1 MSLLTRRAFLRALA
15 GGVALGCGSGGDRPN
30 RDFGIPGEIANAGS
44 AQRGHLL
51 RSRHV
56 PEDFPA
62 AAEPVLDAAIVG
74 GGVSGLVAAWKLK
87 AAGVD
92 RLRLFELEPRTG
104 GTSISGSAN
113 GLAFPWGAHYI
124 NIPPAEAD
132 CIHELL
138 ADIGV
143 ISGYDGS
150 GRPRVNPEHLAKYP
164 RERLFLEGDW
174 EEGLDPLRNSGS
186 GAVEQW
192 REFEDDMLRWTI
204 LVGKDGRRG
213 FSMPAAYSTADSA
226 VRDLDRISMADYMK
240 SRDWTAAPLRWLV
253 DFCCRDDYGCLASD
267 VSAWAGIHYFA
278 CRFYDR
284 RVSDQYPSDT
294 LTWEQ
299 GNAYL
304 TEALTRR
311 LLPAELRTDSLV
323 VAVAPA
329 AGGAELACVEVGSG
343 RRYRIRARSVVY
355 AGKLHTAPF
364 VVSQMPAEQRRAM
377 SRLRYSPWL
386 VAALHLKKGGTGD
399 LSPDRLAWDNVLYN
413 GPSVGYLDAGHQGPV
428 SQRGRTLVYYR
439 PFARDPE
446 RARSSLLNRGHR
458 FWADAVMSDLTA
470 AHPGLE
476 DLVERLDLYL
486 WGHAMVRPEI
496 NVMWGNDLSL
506 RQLRCGAVAFATC
519 DVSGLPLFEE
529 AAFHGIRAAEECLD
543 LLGLSY
549 RSSLKGMSRA

>member
-1 MSLLTRRAFLRALA
+1 MRPLSRRAFLRALA
-15 GGVALGCGSGGDRPN
+15 GGIALGCGSAGDRPN
-30 RDFGIPGEIANAGS
+30 RTFGIPGEIANAHS

-51 RSRHV
+51 RSRHA

-62 AAEPVLDAAIVG
+62 AAGPVLDVAIVG
-74 GGVSGLVAAWKLK
+74 GGVSGLAAAWKLK

-92 RLRLFELEPRTG
+92 RLCLFELEPRTG
-104 GTSISGSAN
+104 GTSMSGSTD
-113 GLAFPWGAHYI
+113 GRVFPWGAHYI

-143 ISGYDGS
+143 ITGYDTA
-150 GRPRVNPEHLAKYP
+150 GRPRVNPKHLVKFP

-174 EEGLDPLRNSGS
+174 EEGLDPLRNAGS
-186 GAVEQW
+186 GAVEQG
-192 REFEDDMLRWTI
+192 REFEDEMLRWTI
-204 LVGKDGRRG
+204 LTGRDGRRG
-213 FSMPAAYSTADSA
+213 FAMPAAYSTADSA
-226 VRDLDRISMADYMK
+226 VRDLDRISMADYME
-240 SRDWTAAPLRWLV
+240 SRKWTAAPLRWLV
-253 DFCCRDDYGCLASD
+253 DFCCRDDYGCLSSE

-278 CRFYDR
+278 CRLYDPR
-284 RVSDQYPSDT
+284 ISEQYPSDT

-299 GNAYL
+299 GNGYL
-304 TEALTRR
+304 TEALASR
-311 LLPAELRTDSLV
+311 LMPEELRTRTAV
-323 VAVAPA
+323 VAIGPA
-329 AGGAELACVEVGSG
+329 SEGAELACVDVVSG
-343 RRYRIRARSVVY
+343 RRYLVRSRSVVY

-364 VVSQMPAEQRRAM
+364 VVPEMPAEQRRAM

-386 VAALHLKKGGTGD
+386 VAALHLNKVGADD
-399 LSPDRLAWDNVLYN
+399 LSPGRMAWDNVLFD

-446 RARSSLLNRGHR
+446 KDRRSLLHRGHR

-470 AHPGLE
+470 AHPELE

-486 WGHAMVRPEI
+486 WGHAMVRPEA
-496 NVMWGNDLSL
+496 NVMWGRDIQL
-506 RQLRCGAVAFATC
+506 RKLRCGAICFATC

-529 AAFHGIRAAEECLD
+529 AAFHGMRAAEECLD
-543 LLGLSY
+543 LLDIPY
-549 RSSLKGMSRA
+549 ETSLKGLPRA